1 MALIYFSRTRPP
13 HPMQARPLISG
24 VIEADDVDA
33 ARAKLGS
40 TLSSA
45 DPARCF
51 MTADE
56 FAFTDLEAVTVRFND
71 ILAVTTLEG

>member
-24 VIEADDVDA
+24 VIEAEDVDA
-33 ARAKLGS
+33 ARAKLGA
-40 TLSSA
+40 TLGGA
-45 DPARCF
+45 NPGRCF

-56 FAFTDLEAVTVRFND
+56 FAFTDLASVTFRFND